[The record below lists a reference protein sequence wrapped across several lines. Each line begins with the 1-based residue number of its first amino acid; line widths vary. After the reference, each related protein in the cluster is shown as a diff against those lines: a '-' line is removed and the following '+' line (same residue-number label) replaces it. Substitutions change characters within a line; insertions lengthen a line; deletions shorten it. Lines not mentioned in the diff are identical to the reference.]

1 MASLTD
7 RIFSALPAG
16 DYCLPA
22 LMKVLEV
29 VETDRVPTASIEC
42 TDWPR
47 LLINPAFVARHAN
60 TPEKLLMLVLHELH
74 HVILGHTRNV
84 RRPGPIENLAFDMVI
99 NAMLSRSVRDPR
111 ARALLTDTYD
121 PERLPEALLRPPYGF
136 RQSRERDREL
146 AEAPLPWH
154 AHAPSGL
161 RGLYSRLYF
170 GPGATYSEILD
181 LLRECAGPEWGSG
194 PFLLGGHGD
203 EDADP
208 RHLAHKSAVLHGA
221 LKSAVA
227 RWPQGDSP
235 RGVASLNAAL
245 ILPSPVPP
253 PLRGQLLTAIESVAC
268 PGNGFASGHDA
279 PGIVGI
285 ESVVPRTSRRSVV
298 GRALGVP
305 PILHPDFVLGLPRP
319 QESSPVHVYVDVS
332 GSVQTIIPHLIG
344 AILDAGIA
352 VHPVVHQFSTQ
363 IADVTLTDLRRGK
376 VRSAGGTDFEC
387 VTAHVASHR
396 VRRAVIVTDGHFS
409 EPSAAG
415 AAALGMAHVAVILTP
430 GGSRRS
436 LEGLINQKRW
446 FDLRVPDV
454 AA

>member
-16 DYCLPA
+16 DYCVPA

-29 VETDRVPTASIEC
+29 VETERIPTASIEC

-47 LLINPAFVARHAN
+47 LLVNPAFVARHAN

-84 RRPGPIENLAFDMVI
+84 RRPGPLENLAFDMVI

-121 PERLPEALLRPPYGF
+121 PDQLPEALLRPPHGF
-136 RQSRERDREL
+136 RYSRERDREL
-146 AEAPLPWH
+146 AEAPLRWH
-154 AHAPSGL
+154 AHAPPGL
-161 RGLYSRLYF
+161 RGIYSRLYF

-181 LLRECAGPEWGSG
+181 LLRGCARPDWGCG
-194 PFLLGGHGD
+194 TLLLGGHCD
-203 EDADP
+203 DDVDP
-208 RHLAHKSAVLHGA
+208 RPLARRSAVLHGA

-235 RGVASLNAAL
+235 RGVATLNKALVVPAA
-245 ILPSPVPP
+245 VPP
-253 PLRGQLLTAIESVAC
+253 PLRGQLLTAIESVAS
-268 PGNGFASGHDA
+268 PGNGFASGHEA
-279 PGIVGI
+279 PSTVDI
-285 ESVVPRTSRRSVV
+285 ESVIPRTSRRCVV
-298 GRALGVP
+298 GSALGVP
-305 PILHPDFVLGLPRP
+305 PILYPEAVLGSPRP
-319 QESSPVHVYVDVS
+319 RESSPVHVYLDVS
-332 GSVQTIIPHLIG
+332 GSVRPIIPHLIG
-344 AILDAGIA
+344 AILDAGMA

-363 IADVTLTDLRRGK
+363 IADVSLTDLRLGT
-376 VRSAGGTDFEC
+376 VSSAGGTDLEC
-387 VTAHVASHR
+387 VAAHVASHR
-396 VRRAVIVTDGHFS
+396 VRRAVIVTDGHCS
-409 EPSAAG
+409 EPTSVG
-415 AAALGMAHVAVILTP
+415 AAALAMAHVAVVLTP

-436 LEGLINQKRW
+436 LEGLIGHGRW
-446 FDLRVPDV
+446 FDLHVPDM

>member
-16 DYCLPA
+16 DYCMPA

-121 PERLPEALLRPPYGF
+121 PGRLPEALLRPPYGF

-154 AHAPSGL
+154 AHAPPGL
-161 RGLYSRLYF
+161 RGIYSRLYF

-181 LLRECAGPEWGSG
+181 LLRGCARPDWGCG
-194 PFLLGGHGD
+194 TLL
-203 EDADP
+203 
-208 RHLAHKSAVLHGA
+208 
-221 LKSAVA
+221 
-227 RWPQGDSP
+227 
-235 RGVASLNAAL
+235 
-245 ILPSPVPP
+245 
-253 PLRGQLLTAIESVAC
+253 
-268 PGNGFASGHDA
+268 
-279 PGIVGI
+279 
-285 ESVVPRTSRRSVV
+285 
-298 GRALGVP
+298 
-305 PILHPDFVLGLPRP
+305 
-319 QESSPVHVYVDVS
+319 
-332 GSVQTIIPHLIG
+332 
-344 AILDAGIA
+344 
-352 VHPVVHQFSTQ
+352 
-363 IADVTLTDLRRGK
+363 
-376 VRSAGGTDFEC
+376 
-387 VTAHVASHR
+387 
-396 VRRAVIVTDGHFS
+396 
-409 EPSAAG
+409 
-415 AAALGMAHVAVILTP
+415 
-430 GGSRRS
+430 
-436 LEGLINQKRW
+436 
-446 FDLRVPDV
+446 
-454 AA
+454 